1 MGLSNM
7 EGLDYDSFLAE
18 QVRKGNQLA
27 FATLFNQYHKSLYQL
42 AYRYLKSQEMAEDAV
57 QHVFVKF
64 WENRNNIN
72 ENLSVKNL
80 LFTSLKNHTLNVL
93 RDNARAVEKNYEI
106 LQETSRVELSAD
118 DSQTSEMTDIIE
130 RAVKRL
136 SPQRRQI
143 FYLKIEE
150 GLSNQDI
157 AEKLNISVNTVKFQY
172 SQILKE
178 IKEYAASTGT
188 TLLPLFLL
196 IFK

>member
-1 MGLSNM
+1 MKLSTI
-7 EGLDYDSFLAE
+7 EGLDYDSFLAA
-18 QVRKGNQLA
+18 QVKKGNQLA
-27 FATLFNQYHKSLYQL
+27 FATLFNQYHKPLYQL
-42 AYRYLKSQEMAEDAV
+42 AYRYLKSQEMTEDAV

-64 WENRNNIN
+64 WENRSKIN
-72 ENLSVKNL
+72 EDQNVKSL

-106 LQETSRVELSAD
+106 LMEVSQSESSTDDAET
-118 DSQTSEMTDIIE
+118 TEMTDIIE
-130 RAVKRL
+130 QAVKRL

-157 AEKLNISVNTVKFQY
+157 AEKLKISVNTVKFQY
-172 SQILKE
+172 YQILKE
-178 IKEYAASTGT
+178 IKEYATSTGT